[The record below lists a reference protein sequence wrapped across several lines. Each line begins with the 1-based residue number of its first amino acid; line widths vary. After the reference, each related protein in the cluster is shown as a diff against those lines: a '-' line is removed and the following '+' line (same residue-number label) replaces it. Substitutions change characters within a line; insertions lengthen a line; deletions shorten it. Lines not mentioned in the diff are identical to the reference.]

1 MAGSALLR
9 SAIKGSRLGVLVGC
23 GVLVV
28 VILFISEGKLAS
40 MVGDVVKGCGLQPA
54 NNANMIKKM
63 VLFCTR

>member
-1 MAGSALLR
+1 
-9 SAIKGSRLGVLVGC
+9 VLVGC